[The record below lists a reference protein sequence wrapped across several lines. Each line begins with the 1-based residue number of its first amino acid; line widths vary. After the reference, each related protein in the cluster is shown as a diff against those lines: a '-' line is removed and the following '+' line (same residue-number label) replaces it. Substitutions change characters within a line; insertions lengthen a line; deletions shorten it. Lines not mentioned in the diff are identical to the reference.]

1 MTSLLLDETE
11 DIAIIN
17 NSFQLVT
24 GEEEVKQKIKTVLRT
39 LKGECFLNTA
49 KGIPYLTDVM
59 GKNRNLNLITA
70 LFKDEIFGID
80 SVETLDDFGLELQDD
95 RKLLV
100 TAKVNGTINIEET
113 I

>member
-24 GEEEVKQKIKTVLRT
+24 GEEEVAQKIKTVLRT

-49 KGIPYLTDVM
+49 KGMSGFLPAFF
-59 GKNRNLNLITA
+59 TA
-70 LFKDEIFGID
+70 FRVSCRAASIAF
-80 SVETLDDFGLELQDD
+80 SVSFPSTE
-95 RKLLV
+95 
-100 TAKVNGTINIEET
+100 
-113 I
+113 